1 MDLALMNKTVE
12 SFSNKKQKPITDN
25 KSMDMNTIILIV
37 LGLVICIGTSY
48 LAYSCN
54 CNEIPATRAIYTIFA
69 FLFSGIYL
77 IYYFIFHVILGKKC
91 GSGKNISNIVRNYS
105 KK

>member
-1 MDLALMNKTVE
+1 MDLFAIKE
-12 SFSNKKQKPITDN
+12 SFSNNEQKPITEN
-25 KSMDMNTIILIV
+25 KEMDMNTIILIV

-54 CNEIPATRAIYTIFA
+54 YNETPATRALYTIFA

-77 IYYFIFHVILGKKC
+77 IYY
-91 GSGKNISNIVRNYS
+91 
-105 KK
+105 

>member
-1 MDLALMNKTVE
+1 MDLFAIKQTVE
-12 SFSNKKQKPITDN
+12 SFSNKEETPITEN
-25 KSMDMNTIILIV
+25 KSMNMNTIILIV
-37 LGLVICIGTSY
+37 LGLVICFGTSY

-54 CNEIPATRAIYTIFA
+54 YNETPATRALYTIFA

-77 IYYFIFHVILGKKC
+77 IYYFIYHVILGKKC
-91 GSGKNISNIVRNYS
+91 GSGKDISNIVRNYS